1 MATYGLN
8 DAQVK
13 SLISQYGE
21 NSINLRDE
29 NRFWKKILNVIREP
43 MFILL
48 SAACTLYFILGKTDE
63 GLMMIIAIG
72 MITTIS
78 IFQEVKSSKA
88 LRSLRALTM
97 PLAKVIRNG
106 VETGIESTNLV
117 PGDIMIIEEGD
128 KVPADGLILEANDLT
143 VNESILTGESLPVSK
158 GYLAGEDFIFQGSVV
173 NSGRCTARVTA
184 TGNRTQ
190 LGKIGK
196 AISFYSESKTL
207 LQVQINRFVNRF
219 ALFGLFA
226 FFLIF
231 LFNYLENH
239 NVVTSLLFA
248 LTLAMSAIPEEIPVA
263 FSSFMALGAYH
274 MSKLG
279 IITRQPLTI
288 ENLGAVNVI
297 CLDKT
302 GTITE
307 NKMQVEAIYDY
318 PSDKVLQTE
327 GPGEIRSEVIYYG
340 LLASERKPFDAMEK
354 AIVEAGGV
362 NEVYMNWDMIKEY
375 PLEGQPPM
383 MTHVYQRDGNKIVAA
398 KGGVERILRV
408 SGLSESESNNIL
420 KIAKQLASK
429 GCRVLGVA
437 GSIHTTDNLPG
448 NQDDYDWKFKG
459 LISLY
464 DPPKPLV
471 KETIKEFNNAG
482 IVVKLVTGD
491 FPETAM
497 TIAGE
502 TGIETDGYVT
512 GKTIMQ
518 EPDQNLKAISQKSN
532 VFARMHPE
540 AKLKL
545 VRNLKDQ
552 GYIVAMT
559 GDGVN
564 DAPALKAASI
574 GIAIGTTGNEVAR
587 ESADLI
593 ITDDDLSKITEAI
606 RQGRKILTNFKKAI
620 RYIISIHIP
629 IILIASLPLLLGW
642 RYPNVFTPIH
652 VIFLELIMGPT
663 CSIFFEREPV
673 ETFVMQ
679 SPPRRRNEPLLSKHE
694 LYLSILQGLI
704 ITLGILI
711 LYYFFMAEGEDL
723 ITVRTVVFTTLIL
736 SNIFLTFTNRSF
748 HFTLL
753 TTTRYKNNLAIPVF
767 IVSIFFLLLILFMP
781 AAHRLFGTATL
792 TFSQFAACLLTA
804 LSCVGWFEIY
814 KSFTIKR
821 SPHQL
826 PGAVVIQ

>member
-1 MATYGLN
+1 MTTHGLN
-8 DAQVK
+8 DVQVE
-13 SLISQYGE
+13 SLLSQYGE
-21 NSINLRDE
+21 NSIDIHDE
-29 NRFWKKILNVIREP
+29 NRFWKKILDVIREP

-48 SAACTLYFILGKTDE
+48 SAACTLYFILGRADE
-63 GLMMIIAIG
+63 GLMMIIAII
-72 MITTIS
+72 MITAIS
-78 IFQEVKSSKA
+78 IFQEVKSSNA
-88 LRSLRALTM
+88 LRSLKDLTM
-97 PLAKVIRNG
+97 PMAKVIRNG
-106 VETGIESTNLV
+106 IETAIKSNYLV

-128 KVPADGLILEANDLT
+128 KLPADGLILEGNDLT
-143 VNESILTGESLPVSK
+143 VNESILTGESLPVGK
-158 GYLAGEDFIFQGSVV
+158 GYVAGEDLIFQGTVV
-173 NSGRCTARVTA
+173 NSGRCTVRVTA

-196 AISFYSESKTL
+196 AISGYAQTKTL
-207 LQVQINRFVNRF
+207 LQQQINRFVQRF
-219 ALFGLFA
+219 AFFGLFA

-231 LFNYLENH
+231 LLNYLEN
-239 NVVTSLLFA
+239 NNLVSSLLFA
-248 LTLAMSAIPEEIPVA
+248 LTLAMSAIPEEITVA

-274 MSKLG
+274 MSRLG

-288 ENLGAVNVI
+288 ENLGSVNVI

-307 NKMQVEAIYDY
+307 NKMQVEAIYDHQ
-318 PSDKVLQTE
+318 SGRVLKIE
-327 GPGEIRSEVIYYG
+327 RPGEISSEVIDYG

-354 AIVEAGGV
+354 AIVEASAG

-383 MTHVYQRDGNKIVAA
+383 MTHVYEKNGERIVAA

-408 SGLSESESNNIL
+408 SELTESERNKVLI
-420 KIAKQLASK
+420 IAREFASK

-437 GSIHTTDNLPG
+437 GTTDSKGNLPD
-448 NQDDYDWKFKG
+448 NQDGYNWQFKG

-464 DPPKPLV
+464 DPPKPFV
-471 KETIKEFNNAG
+471 KETLQEFTDAG
-482 IVVKLVTGD
+482 IIVKLVTGD

-497 TIAGE
+497 TIAGK
-502 TGIETDGYVT
+502 TGIVSEGYVT
-512 GKTIMQ
+512 GSTVM
-518 EPDQNLKAISQKSN
+518 EESDQNLAAISSQSN
-532 VFARMHPE
+532 VFARMYPE

-545 VRNLKDQ
+545 IRNLMNQ

-564 DAPALKAASI
+564 DAPALKSASI
-574 GIAIGTTGNEVAR
+574 GIAVGTTGNEVAR

-642 RYPNVFTPIH
+642 KYPNVFTPIH

-673 ETFVMQ
+673 ESFVMQ
-679 SPPRRRNEPLLSKHE
+679 SPPRRRNEPLFTKPE
-694 LYLSILQGLI
+694 LYLSILQGLV
-704 ITLGILI
+704 ITLGILV
-711 LYYFFMAEGEDL
+711 LYYFFMAEGEAL
-723 ITVRTVVFTTLIL
+723 ITVRTIVFTTLIL

-748 HFTLL
+748 SFTIL
-753 TTTRYKNNLAIPVF
+753 TTARYKNTLAVPVL
-767 IVSIFFLLLILFMP
+767 IVSLLFLLIILFIP
-781 AAHRLFGTATL
+781 FAHRLFGTTTL
-792 TFSQFAACLLTA
+792 TFQQFAACLLTA
-804 LSCVGWFEIY
+804 LTAVGWFEIY
-814 KSFTIKR
+814 KWLKIKHAAY
-821 SPHQL
+821 SL
-826 PGAVVIQ
+826 PAIAGQ